1 MNNEQRFDDPQTT
14 MRRAV
19 RRFLANLWTA
29 MPGYIVDFD
38 AATCTA
44 TVQLGVQAVVS
55 QPDGSTSNQNITVLP
70 RVPVVFPR
78 GGGCSLTFPV
88 QPGDECLVVFAAR
101 SCGAWKQSGGSQ
113 VQSAPGRLHSLSDG
127 FALLGTSSQPN
138 VIQNLSTSTTQ
149 LRSDDGSTYV
159 ELDAAGQ
166 VLNFVAPGGCHFTTP
181 EATFSGKVTASQD
194 IASTGG
200 DVKAGTVSLKNHLT
214 TNVTAGSGLSGK
226 PQQ

>member
-1 MNNEQRFDDPQTT
+1 VNNEQRFDDPQT
-14 MRRAV
+14 MLRRAV

-44 TVQLGVQAVVS
+44 TVQLGVQAIVS
-55 QPDGSTSNQNITVLP
+55 QPDGSKFNDDMPLITD
-70 RVPVVFPR
+70 VPVIFPR
-78 GGGCSLTFPV
+78 GGGSVLTFPV
-88 QPGDECLVVFAAR
+88 QPGDECLVVFGAR

-113 VQSAPGRLHSLSDG
+113 VQSAPGRMHSLSDG

-138 VIQNLSTSTTQ
+138 VITGLSTTTTQ

-166 VLNFVAPGGCHFTTP
+166 VINFVAPGGCHFTTP
-181 EATFSGKVTASQD
+181 EATFSGKVTAAQD
-194 IASTGG
+194 VTSTSG
-200 DVKAGTVSLKNHLT
+200 DVKAGAISLKTHKHSGVT
-214 TNVTAGSGLSGK
+214 TGGGITGG
-226 PQQ
+226 PQ